1 MPFRLRKLE
10 FDSLWPDQG
19 GSDEAL
25 TRTDFATRVKSGEL
39 LDETDATDDY
49 DRVH

>member
-10 FDSLWPDQG
+10 FDSFWPDQED
-19 GSDEAL
+19 SDEAL
-25 TRTDFATRVKSGEL
+25 TRTDFVARVKSGEL

-49 DRVH
+49 DGVH